1 MHVVNSKVN
10 NLEVN
15 NEDDN
20 EDNLQWN
27 NDNSE
32 LSDNGGRES
41 WDATKHTKHQLDI
54 RNATSCQTFSIS
66 HKTQAGIGAF
76 DLSKAISVTP
86 TFLIKILRT

>member
-1 MHVVNSKVN
+1 MQVVNNKVN
-10 NLEVN
+10 TLEVN

-41 WDATKHTKHQLDI
+41 WDATKHTTHP
-54 RNATSCQTFSIS
+54 
-66 HKTQAGIGAF
+66 
-76 DLSKAISVTP
+76 TP
-86 TFLIKILRT
+86 T